1 MGFGGLYIS
10 ISGLQANKRS
20 LETISHN
27 ISNSNN
33 SNYVRQGA
41 MHVSNSY
48 TTSMDNRFQLGTGVS
63 VQQIRQIRDE
73 FLDIKFRRE
82 MATFGY
88 HKAKS
93 ELLAD
98 VESIFNEIPDSGLQ
112 KIMDGFWDK
121 WNELYKEADS
131 LPIRGLVHESAI
143 AFTDTVNHMSTQL
156 DNIQQNLNKKIVT
169 TVNDINN
176 TLEKIA
182 NLNKK
187 IKVIEGSNNLMKAN
201 DYRDERNA
209 LLDKLSGIL
218 PISCYENN
226 LGEAIVSLQ
235 GKDLVSGSNSNT
247 ISIENDEKG
256 LANIYWKDSK
266 EKIELNKSGELGG
279 LIDVRDGSVKE
290 YINRLDVLVKTI
302 ATEINNIHRTGLDLQ
317 GNTNIDFFVPAD
329 GSINA
334 SNIRVNPILSDF
346 NKIAASKTLDKGD
359 GDIAKAIH
367 ELRKQA
373 LYGKFNPSKPF
384 DDPANKDMNIDEF
397 YNDLIAVLGI
407 ERESSRGTAETQ
419 AFLIN
424 QINEDRKGIS
434 SVSLDEEMTDM
445 IKYQHSYIANSRVIN
460 AVDEMIE
467 NVVNR
472 LGLVGR

>member
-1 MGFGGLYIS
+1 
-10 ISGLQANKRS
+10 
-20 LETISHN
+20 
-27 ISNSNN
+27 
-33 SNYVRQGA
+33 
-41 MHVSNSY
+41 
-48 TTSMDNRFQLGTGVS
+48 
-63 VQQIRQIRDE
+63 
-73 FLDIKFRRE
+73 
-82 MATFGY
+82 
-88 HKAKS
+88 
-93 ELLAD
+93 
-98 VESIFNEIPDSGLQ
+98 
-112 KIMDGFWDK
+112 
-121 WNELYKEADS
+121 
-131 LPIRGLVHESAI
+131 
-143 AFTDTVNHMSTQL
+143 
-156 DNIQQNLNKKIVT
+156 VT
-169 TVNDINN
+169 TVEDINS
-176 TLEKIA
+176 TLDKIA

-218 PISCYENN
+218 PISCYENG
-226 LGEAIVSLQ
+226 LGEVIISLQ
-235 GKDLVSGSNSNT
+235 GKELVNGSNSNT

-266 EKIELNKSGELGG
+266 EKIELNGSGELGG
-279 LIDVRDGSVKE
+279 LIDVRDGSIKE

-317 GNTNIDFFVPAD
+317 GNTNIDFFVPTD

-346 NKIAASKTLDKGD
+346 NKIAASKTLDKKGD
-359 GDIAKAIH
+359 GDIAKAIY
-367 ELRKQA
+367 ELREQA

-384 DDPANKDMNIDEF
+384 DDPSNKDMNIDEF

-434 SVSLDEEMTDM
+434 SVSLDEEMADM
-445 IKYQHSYIANSRVIN
+445 IKYQHSYVANSRVIN